1 MRRDYRVVKEPTVM
15 IIPMI
20 DIMLFLLVF
29 FMISTIYMVQAN
41 TLPVNLPAAAAAR
54 RETRPRIVAVT
65 VQADGTVQ
73 YERDS
78 VRVTELSARVRQ
90 ALANDAETVFVLRG
104 DKATTYDHI
113 VAVLDVVA
121 LGILNV
127 PMAVTWGVLSFIT
140 NYIPN
145 IGFFVGVIPPALLA
159 LVDSGPLTA
168 LWVIVAYTVLNFV
181 IQSLIQP
188 KFTGD
193 AVGLNTTT
201 TFLSLLF
208 WSQVIGALGA
218 ILAVP
223 LTLFAKAVLIDT
235 DPRSRWISLF
245 LSAGDEPVRRTEQ
258 LDAQEVDALDLDGD
272 GIGPA
277 DPQYGTP
284 AVALDEA
291 GGAARATTA
300 DRPGAAAAEEGKG

>member
-1 MRRDYRVVKEPTVM
+1 M
-15 IIPMI
+15 
-20 DIMLFLLVF
+20 
-29 FMISTIYMVQAN
+29 
-41 TLPVNLPAAAAAR
+41 
-54 RETRPRIVAVT
+54 
-65 VQADGTVQ
+65 
-73 YERDS
+73 
-78 VRVTELSARVRQ
+78 
-90 ALANDAETVFVLRG
+90 
-104 DKATTYDHI
+104 
-113 VAVLDVVA
+113 
-121 LGILNV
+121 
-127 PMAVTWGVLSFIT
+127 
-140 NYIPN
+140 
-145 IGFFVGVIPPALLA
+145 
-159 LVDSGPLTA
+159 
-168 LWVIVAYTVLNFV
+168 
-181 IQSLIQP
+181 
-188 KFTGD
+188 
-193 AVGLNTTT
+193 GLNTTT

-245 LSAGDEPVRRTEQ
+245 LSAVDEPVRRTEQ

>member
-90 ALANDAETVFVLRG
+90 ALANDADTVFVLRG

-113 VAVLDVVA
+113 VAVLDVLKQCGTRHVSIA
-121 LGILNV
+121 
-127 PMAVTWGVLSFIT
+127 
-140 NYIPN
+140 
-145 IGFFVGVIPPALLA
+145 
-159 LVDSGPLTA
+159 
-168 LWVIVAYTVLNFV
+168 
-181 IQSLIQP
+181 
-188 KFTGD
+188 
-193 AVGLNTTT
+193 
-201 TFLSLLF
+201 
-208 WSQVIGALGA
+208 
-218 ILAVP
+218 
-223 LTLFAKAVLIDT
+223 
-235 DPRSRWISLF
+235 
-245 LSAGDEPVRRTEQ
+245 TERK
-258 LDAQEVDALDLDGD
+258 
-272 GIGPA
+272 
-277 DPQYGTP
+277 
-284 AVALDEA
+284 
-291 GGAARATTA
+291 GGQ
-300 DRPGAAAAEEGKG
+300 